1 MPVSVAKPTPTI
13 FGSRA
18 IVSASAL
25 VFAASMTLSV
35 GGFLFHAI
43 ASRRLGVDAYGTF
56 YALISLYT
64 LVGFP
69 VAVFAPVV
77 TKYSAEFG
85 ALHDDAHVR
94 GLIGLIVRI
103 FVVVGAIYVVA
114 GFVLAIPL
122 ARYLHI
128 APWAIPI
135 VGVMAAAG
143 ILSATMRA
151 IGQGVHAYRAYA
163 WSLAGE
169 GIVKVAALGLLAA
182 IGLSTIGATSAFLVG
197 IVAGAAIIA
206 ITLINKYRGI
216 KPSAVLLDWRR
227 IFATTTGA
235 AVLTLTM
242 AAMGFADVLV
252 VKHAFSA
259 EQAGLYSVASLC
271 GKILLY
277 FVGFVPAILIPQ
289 ATHRHARGERT
300 RKILLA
306 AVLFIAIVA
315 VVGVL
320 AFHYGGLLVLHV
332 LTGHAFDAALP
343 LLPGY
348 AAAMAALAM
357 TNGLGSYGLSTH
369 RLAFVVPL
377 LLATIGTLITIGL
390 VHPSLSAVVAEL
402 LIGNLVMVLAVAA
415 PLAIQALRDARA

>member
-1 MPVSVAKPTPTI
+1 M

-169 GIVKVAALGLLAA
+169 GIVKVAALALLAA

-206 ITLINKYRGI
+206 ITLINKYCGI
-216 KPSAVLLDWRR
+216 QPSAVLLDWRR

-259 EQAGLYSVASLC
+259 QQAGLYSVASLC

-315 VVGVL
+315 VAGVL

-369 RLAFVVPL
+369 RLAFVAPL
-377 LLATIGTLITIGL
+377 LLATIGTLITIAL
-390 VHPSLSAVVAEL
+390 VHPSLGAVVAEL
-402 LIGNLVMVLAVAA
+402 LIGNLVMVLAVAV
-415 PLAIQALRDARA
+415 PLGIQALRDARA

>member
-1 MPVSVAKPTPTI
+1 MPVSVVKPTPAI

-18 IVSASAL
+18 IVSASVL
-25 VFAASMTLSV
+25 VFLASMTLSV

-43 ASRRLGVDAYGTF
+43 ASRRLGVDAYGTL

-77 TKYSAEFG
+77 TRYSAEFG

-94 GLIGLIVRI
+94 GLIGLIVRV
-103 FVVVGAIYVVA
+103 FVVVGAVYVLA
-114 GFVLAIPL
+114 GFVLAVPL
-122 ARYLHI
+122 AAYLHVS
-128 APWAIPI
+128 AWAIPI

-169 GIVKVAALGLLAA
+169 GVVKVAALALLAA
-182 IGLSTIGATSAFLVG
+182 VGLSTVGATSAFLCG
-197 IVAGAAIIA
+197 IVAGAAILA
-206 ITLINKYRGI
+206 LSLTNKYRGV
-216 KPSAVLLDWRR
+216 KPAAVLLDWRR
-227 IFATTTGA
+227 IFATTGGA

-242 AAMGFADVLV
+242 AAMGFADVLI

-259 EQAGLYSVASLC
+259 QQAGLYAVASLC

-277 FVGFVPAILIPQ
+277 FVGFIPAILIPQ

-306 AVLFIAIVA
+306 AVLFIALVA
-315 VVGVL
+315 IAGVL

-357 TNGLGSYGLSTH
+357 TTSLGSYGLSTH
-369 RLAFVVPL
+369 RLAFVLPL
-377 LLATIGTLITIGL
+377 LFATIGTLIAIAF
-390 VHPSLSAVVAEL
+390 VHPTLGAVVNEL
-402 LIGNLVMVLAVAA
+402 LIGNLVMVVVVAA
-415 PLAIQALRDARA
+415 SLAIQGLRDRHG

>member
-1 MPVSVAKPTPTI
+1 
-13 FGSRA
+13 
-18 IVSASAL
+18 
-25 VFAASMTLSV
+25 MTLSV

-114 GFVLAIPL
+114 GFVLAVPL
-122 ARYLHI
+122 AGYLHI
-128 APWAIPI
+128 SAWAIPI

-143 ILSATMRA
+143 ILSTTMRA

-169 GIVKVAALGLLAA
+169 GIIKVVALALLAA
-182 IGLSTIGATSAFLVG
+182 IGLSTVGATTAFLVG

-206 ITLINKYRGI
+206 ISLINKYRGI
-216 KPSAVLLDWRR
+216 QPSPVLLDWRR

-235 AVLTLTM
+235 AVLMLTI
-242 AAMGFADVLV
+242 ASMGFADVLV

-259 EQAGLYSVASLC
+259 QQAGLYAVASLC

-306 AVLFIAIVA
+306 AVLFIAVVA
-315 VVGVL
+315 IAGVL

-357 TNGLGSYGLSTH
+357 TNSLGSYGLSTH
-369 RLAFVVPL
+369 RLTFVVPL
-377 LLATIGTLITIGL
+377 LLATIGTLITIAL

>member
-1 MPVSVAKPTPTI
+1 
-13 FGSRA
+13 
-18 IVSASAL
+18 
-25 VFAASMTLSV
+25 MTLSV

-114 GFVLAIPL
+114 GFALAIPL
-122 ARYLHI
+122 ARYLHV

-135 VGVMAAAG
+135 VGVMAAGG

-169 GIVKVAALGLLAA
+169 GVVKVVALALLAA

-259 EQAGLYSVASLC
+259 QQAGLYSVASLC

-306 AVLFIAIVA
+306 AVLFISIVA
-315 VVGVL
+315 VAGVL

-377 LLATIGTLITIGL
+377 LLATIGTLITIAL
-390 VHPSLSAVVAEL
+390 VHPNLGAVVAEL

>member
-1 MPVSVAKPTPTI
+1 
-13 FGSRA
+13 
-18 IVSASAL
+18 
-25 VFAASMTLSV
+25 MTLSV